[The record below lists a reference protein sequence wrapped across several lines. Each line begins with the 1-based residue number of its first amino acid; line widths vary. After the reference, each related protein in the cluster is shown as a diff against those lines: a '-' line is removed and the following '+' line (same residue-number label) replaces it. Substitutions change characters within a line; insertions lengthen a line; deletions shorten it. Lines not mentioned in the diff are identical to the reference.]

1 MGLRSVSVIGI
12 GSTPF
17 ARLEGR
23 SLLDLVHQA
32 CNEAIA
38 DAHIA
43 RDKIQSFYLGNYSAG
58 ILIGQETLAPKA
70 SYGLGLQGI
79 PPTRVEGA
87 CASGGIAFRHAYLM
101 IATGLID
108 FALVAGAEKM
118 TEATTER
125 NTAALAAAADE
136 LENRCGL
143 TYAGAFGI
151 WAHRHMHDYGTTRK
165 QIALVSVKNKR
176 NGMRNP
182 RAQLK
187 KEITT
192 DDVLNSRLIADPLRL
207 YDCCPISDGA
217 AALVLCPTTIAKDY
231 TKKPI
236 EIMGS
241 GQALGTINI
250 YEADSLTAF
259 SATIRAAKQAFEMA
273 GLTHNRVDVVELHD
287 CFTMAEI
294 IDSED
299 LGFFE
304 KGKGGPAVE
313 EGLTQV
319 DGRIPINPSGG
330 LLSKG
335 HPVGATGCGQV
346 YELVKQLR
354 EEHENQVK
362 NAEIG
367 LAHNLG
373 GTGSVSTVHIL
384 RRK

>member
-1 MGLRSVSVIGI
+1 
-12 GSTPF
+12 
-17 ARLEGR
+17 
-23 SLLDLVHQA
+23 
-32 CNEAIA
+32 
-38 DAHIA
+38 
-43 RDKIQSFYLGNYSAG
+43 
-58 ILIGQETLAPKA
+58 
-70 SYGLGLQGI
+70 
-79 PPTRVEGA
+79 
-87 CASGGIAFRHAYLM
+87 
-101 IATGLID
+101 
-108 FALVAGAEKM
+108 
-118 TEATTER
+118 
-125 NTAALAAAADE
+125 
-136 LENRCGL
+136 
-143 TYAGAFGI
+143 
-151 WAHRHMHDYGTTRK
+151 
-165 QIALVSVKNKR
+165 
-176 NGMRNP
+176 MRNP

-187 KEITT
+187 KEITI

-207 YDCCPISDGA
+207 YDCCPVSDGA
-217 AALVLCPTTIAKDY
+217 AALLLCPMAIAKDY

-236 EIMGS
+236 EIIGS

-259 SATIRAAKQAFEMA
+259 PATIRAAEQAFKMA
-273 GLTHNRVDVVELHD
+273 SLTPNDVDVVELHD

-313 EGLTQV
+313 ESLTQM

-335 HPVGATGCGQV
+335 HPVGATGCGQI

-362 NAEIG
+362 SAEIG

-384 RRK
+384 RRKWE